1 MMPHEKSTR
10 ARTGFTL
17 IELLVVIAIIAVLIA
32 LLLPAVQQ
40 AREAARR
47 SACKNNFKQLGLAMH
62 NYHDSLSTFPFGY
75 IGDVTG
81 RGWVKGLLPY
91 LDQAPMFNL
100 WNESQ
105 PYNSGTNQSSVCQVR
120 LAVMSCPSDTP
131 AQWYN
136 SIPQYNYAVNLG
148 NTSSTRVNPFNGIAF
163 TPAPFHNENNAGL
176 PGVVYRIRDISDG
189 TSNTL
194 LMMEVRQG
202 RQSLDLRG
210 LTWWGPGSGATAHYG
225 PNTSSP
231 DALNGGFCVNSLATG
246 MPCQGYTSLSD
257 PTNPLIF
264 SARSM
269 HTGGVHVLMGDGAVR
284 FVSNNISLTTW
295 RNLSGMSD
303 GQVIGEF

>member
-1 MMPHEKSTR
+1 MARSPQIRPR
-10 ARTGFTL
+10 AGFTL

-47 SACKNNFKQLGLAMH
+47 SSCKNNFKQLGLAMH
-62 NYHDSLSTFPFGY
+62 NYHDSLSTLPFGY

-100 WNESQ
+100 WNEAQ
-105 PYNSGTNQSSVCQVR
+105 NYNTGANQSSVCQVR
-120 LAVMSCPSDTP
+120 LTVMSCPSDTS

-148 NTSSTRVNPFNGIAF
+148 NTSSMRVNPFNGVTFYA
-163 TPAPFHNENNAGL
+163 APFHNENNAGAV
-176 PGVVYRIRDISDG
+176 GVVYRLRDINDG

-194 LMMEVRQG
+194 MMMEVRQG
-202 RQSLDLRG
+202 RQTQDLRG
-210 LTWWGPGSGATAHYG
+210 LTWWGPGSGATAHYA

-231 DALNGGFCVNSLATG
+231 DALNGGFCVNQPASG
-246 MPCQGYTSLSD
+246 MPCQGYTSLAD
-257 PTNPLIF
+257 ATNPLIF
-264 SARSM
+264 SSRSQ
-269 HTGGVHVLMGDGAVR
+269 HTGGVHVLMCDGAVR
-284 FVSNNISLTTW
+284 FVSNNINITTW
-295 RNLSGMSD
+295 RNLSSMAD